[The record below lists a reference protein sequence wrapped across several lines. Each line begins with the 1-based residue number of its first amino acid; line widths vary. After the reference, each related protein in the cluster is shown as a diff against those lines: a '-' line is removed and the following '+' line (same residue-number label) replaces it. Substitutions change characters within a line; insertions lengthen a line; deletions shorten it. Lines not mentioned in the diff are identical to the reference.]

1 MRNWEIGARSR
12 FCAACETPFEE
23 GQVYHCLL
31 DLSGDVPERSDY
43 CARCW
48 KEKEPSSGPD
58 DSARAYWRGEF
69 RRLYTPV
76 DREIIKRDVVRELL
90 DKYLESEDPAHINLC
105 YILALLEER
114 KKVLV
119 PCREIRGDEG
129 EKIVVYEHAESG
141 QTYLI
146 KDPGLSLH
154 EVEEVQ
160 AQVQELIDREKKGTV
175 SFEEGEQSEEEPA
188 EEDD

>member
-12 FCAACETPFEE
+12 FCADCETPFEE

-31 DLSGDVPERSDY
+31 DLSDDIPERKDY
-43 CARCW
+43 CVRCW
-48 KEKEPSSGPD
+48 KEMNP
-58 DSARAYWRGEF
+58 ARTRDNPTLAYWRGEF

-76 DREIIKRDVVRELL
+76 DREIIKRDVVRKLL
-90 DKYLESEDPAHINLC
+90 DKYIKSAEPAHVNLC

-114 KKVLV
+114 KKVLL

-141 QTYLI
+141 DTYLI
-146 KDPGLSLH
+146 KDPGLTLH

-160 AQVQELIDREKKGTV
+160 AQVQELIDQEKKGTA
-175 SFEEGEQSEEEPA
+175 SQQENEESEEE
-188 EEDD
+188 EED